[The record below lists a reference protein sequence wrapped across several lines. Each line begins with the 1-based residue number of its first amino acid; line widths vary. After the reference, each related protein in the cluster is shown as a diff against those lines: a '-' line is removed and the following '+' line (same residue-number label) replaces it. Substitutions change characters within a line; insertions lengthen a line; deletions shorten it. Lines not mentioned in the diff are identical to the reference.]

1 MNNAPAM
8 TNPLDNLRDIHLP
21 EPVSAWPPAP
31 GWWILA
37 ILALSLVV
45 WIIWRIREN
54 YNQKQL
60 LRVSLSSAAQLEQ
73 DYQKH
78 KEPQR
83 LVREYSSLLRRIAL
97 ARFPRQE
104 VASLTGSDWL
114 TFLDESAKENL
125 FDSEAG
131 QLLLLA
137 PYQKPI
143 DTLISVTEQLDQLTV
158 AVHSWIKAVDI
169 AGRQK

>member
-8 TNPLDNLRDIHLP
+8 ANPLDNLRDIHLP

-37 ILALSLVV
+37 ILVLVLIV
-45 WIIWRIREN
+45 WIVLKIREN

-60 LRVSLSSAAQLEQ
+60 LRVSLSSAIQLEQ
-73 DYQKH
+73 DYQNH
-78 KEPQR
+78 KDPQL

-97 ARFPRQE
+97 ARFPRHE
-104 VASLTGSDWL
+104 VASLTGSNWL
-114 TFLDESAKENL
+114 TFLDDSAKENL
-125 FDSEAG
+125 FDCEAG
-131 QLLLLA
+131 KLLLFS
-137 PYQKPI
+137 PYQKPVETI
-143 DTLISVTEQLDQLTV
+143 EQLHQLTV

-169 AGRQK
+169 AGRQR

>member
-8 TNPLDNLRDIHLP
+8 NNPLDNLRDIHLP

-37 ILALSLVV
+37 FLAISLIV
-45 WIIWRIREN
+45 WTVWKLRQN
-54 YNQKQL
+54 YKKNQL
-60 LRVSLSSAAQLEQ
+60 LRISLTSAARLEQ

-78 KEPQR
+78 QDPQR

-97 ARFPRQE
+97 ARFPRQK

-114 TFLDESAKENL
+114 KFLDDSASTNL
-125 FDSEAG
+125 FDCEAG
-131 QLLLLA
+131 KLLLFA
-137 PYQKPI
+137 PYQKPTETI
-143 DTLISVTEQLDQLTV
+143 EQLDQLTV
-158 AVHSWIKAVDI
+158 AVNSWIKAVDLS
-169 AGRQK
+169 GGLS

>member
-8 TNPLDNLRDIHLP
+8 SNPLDNLRDIHLP

-37 ILALSLVV
+37 ILVLALTV
-45 WIIWRIREN
+45 WIVLKIREN

-60 LRVSLSSAAQLEQ
+60 LRVSLSSAAQLELV
-73 DYQKH
+73 YQKH
-78 KEPQR
+78 KDPQR

-97 ARFPRQE
+97 ARFPRHK

-114 TFLDESAKENL
+114 KFLDESAKVNL

-131 QLLLLA
+131 KLLLFA
-137 PYQKPI
+137 PYQKPT
-143 DTLISVTEQLDQLTV
+143 DTIEQLDHLT
-158 AVHSWIKAVDI
+158 ATVHSWIRAVDT
-169 AGRQK
+169 AGRQR